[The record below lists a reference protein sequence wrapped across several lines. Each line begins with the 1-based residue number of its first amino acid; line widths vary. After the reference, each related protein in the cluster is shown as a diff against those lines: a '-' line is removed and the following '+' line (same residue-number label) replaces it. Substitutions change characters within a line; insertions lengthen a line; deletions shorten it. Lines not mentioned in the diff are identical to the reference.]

1 MKDYSMHRTIF
12 STLLILIFSI
22 NFAFANETKSNI
34 SNSTLIDRKQADNT
48 FWKALESDKEL
59 SSDPEKRTMVMCTME
74 LALDE
79 AFNGLAVLDSAVLE
93 SRLKT
98 AMENVKN
105 GMEKEDPNVIG
116 PIKKCYAENIDFIKD
131 VVKLDKKLTKYKAIL
146 SKSSTPLNDMD
157 ELRVDIASM
166 NGKKVR
172 VKGIGYY
179 VMNLFMIKKDSTDTS
194 PIVVDIAKL
203 QRDQKLKIIKQC
215 ADIMRGCN
223 VGLYGVVGKV
233 GYESGI
239 IASRIEW

>member
-12 STLLILIFSI
+12 PTLLILIFSI
-22 NFAFANETKSNI
+22 NFAFANETQLNSN
-34 SNSTLIDRKQADNT
+34 NSKLLDRKQANNI
-48 FWKALESDKEL
+48 FWDALESDKAL
-59 SSDPEKRTMVMCTME
+59 SSDPEKKTIVLCSME
-74 LALDE
+74 FALDE
-79 AFNGLAVLDSAVLE
+79 AFNGLAVLESAVLE
-93 SRLKT
+93 SRLNT
-98 AMENVKN
+98 AMEKVKN
-105 GMEKEDPNVIG
+105 GMEKEDPNVTG

-131 VVKLDKKLTKYKAIL
+131 VNETDKKLKKISEKI
-146 SKSSTPLNDMD
+146 SKSSIPLNDMD

>member
-1 MKDYSMHRTIF
+1 M
-12 STLLILIFSI
+12 
-22 NFAFANETKSNI
+22 
-34 SNSTLIDRKQADNT
+34 

-59 SSDPEKRTMVMCTME
+59 SSDHEKKTMAMCSME

-79 AFNGLAVLDSAVLE
+79 AFNGEAALDSAVLE

-105 GMEKEDPNVIG
+105 GMEKEDSNVIG
-116 PIKKCYAENIDFIKD
+116 PIKKCYTDIVDLIKD
-131 VVKLDKKLTKYKAIL
+131 INETNKKLTKIEAKTSKA
-146 SKSSTPLNDMD
+146 SMPLNDMD